1 MRYNWLYAG
10 DVGVMHEDGYLEIKD
25 RSKVSRVE
33 GEVGVVR
40 APDDGG
46 SGGVVSICEA
56 ERRTSGVAVGEE
68 GGGVLQGEVAAL
80 WCLKWWCF

>member
-1 MRYNWLYAG
+1 MSKN

-46 SGGVVSICEA
+46 S
-56 ERRTSGVAVGEE
+56 
-68 GGGVLQGEVAAL
+68 
-80 WCLKWWCF
+80 